1 MTKLKDELTS
11 LYQHTALHRGTT
23 ALSLL
28 KTISELNL
36 QDVLSE
42 TVSLLKII
50 LTTPMQTAESDRR
63 FPTLKR
69 IQALPC
75 SRNTSG
81 SAVAWQQNNGRLNA
95 LSMLSVEKHFIQAL
109 RSDFHDKVVDKF
121 VQNKTCP
128 GAFLFK

>member
-1 MTKLKDELTS
+1 
-11 LYQHTALHRGTT
+11 
-23 ALSLL
+23 
-28 KTISELNL
+28 
-36 QDVLSE
+36 
-42 TVSLLKII
+42 
-50 LTTPMQTAESDRR
+50 MQTAESDRR

-75 SRNTSG
+75 SPNTSG

-95 LSMLSVEKHFIQAL
+95 LSMLSVEKDFIQAL